1 MIFDKAEN
9 MAQYYEKE
17 PLLKKCAE
25 FIERFEAEKLPDG
38 AYEIDGERVFANVQT
53 YRTKQQDENSR
64 FEAHKKYIDVQYV
77 VSGIE
82 KIRWAKLENVV
93 ETEERYSKGQDI
105 AFYTGDAKMD
115 FVLTKGAFLL
125 LYPQDAHM
133 PGLSAE
139 KDVIARKIVF
149 KIAVNG

>member
-77 VSGIE
+77 VSGIDKTFE
-82 KIRWAKLENVV
+82 
-93 ETEERYSKGQDI
+93 S
-105 AFYTGDAKMD
+105 
-115 FVLTKGAFLL
+115 
-125 LYPQDAHM
+125 
-133 PGLSAE
+133 
-139 KDVIARKIVF
+139 
-149 KIAVNG
+149 

>member
-53 YRTKQQDENSR
+53 YRTKQRMKTAVSR
-64 FEAHKKYIDVQYV
+64 RIKNI
-77 VSGIE
+77 
-82 KIRWAKLENVV
+82 
-93 ETEERYSKGQDI
+93 
-105 AFYTGDAKMD
+105 
-115 FVLTKGAFLL
+115 LTFSMLF
-125 LYPQDAHM
+125 P
-133 PGLSAE
+133 E
-139 KDVIARKIVF
+139 
-149 KIAVNG
+149 